1 MSKIQEAKKL
11 LKQYFGYDEF
21 RQGQE
26 QLIEAALN
34 GQDVLGIMPTGAGKS
49 LCFQI
54 PALMMDGITLV
65 ISPLISLMKD
75 QVGTLNQAGIHAA
88 FLNSSL
94 TQGQYHTA
102 LKYAM
107 QGLSLIHI

>member
-1 MSKIQEAKKL
+1 MNKHQV

-21 RQGQE
+21 RDGQE
-26 QLIEAALN
+26 TLIDSILS
-34 GQDVLGIMPTGAGKS
+34 GRDTLGIMPTGAGKS

-75 QVGTLNQAGIHAA
+75 QVEALNQAGALSHHLRRSGAA
-88 FLNSSL
+88 GDGGIPGFC
-94 TQGQYHTA
+94 A
-102 LKYAM
+102 KYEDFH
-107 QGLSLIHI
+107 GGDR

>member
-65 ISPLISLMKD
+65 ISPLISDTGAVSYRIKICDAGKIQDHLC
-75 QVGTLNQAGIHAA
+75 GTRTLGNRRFYQFCA
-88 FLNSSL
+88 
-94 TQGQYHTA
+94 
-102 LKYAM
+102 K
-107 QGLSLIHI
+107 

>member
-1 MSKIQEAKKL
+1 MIDLSKIQEAKKL

-54 PALMMDGITLV
+54 PTLMTSVIPSNIDDGWNYTCDLSTDLV
-65 ISPLISLMKD
+65 DERSGWDTESSW
-75 QVGTLNQAGIHAA
+75 NSCGI
-88 FLNSSL
+88 F
-94 TQGQYHTA
+94 
-102 LKYAM
+102 K
-107 QGLSLIHI
+107 

>member
-1 MSKIQEAKKL
+1 MIDLSKIQEAKKL

-49 LCFQI
+49 LCSSI
-54 PALMMDGITLV
+54 DDGWNYTCDL
-65 ISPLISLMKD
+65 STDLADERSGWD
-75 QVGTLNQAGIHAA
+75 TESSRNSCGI
-88 FLNSSL
+88 F
-94 TQGQYHTA
+94 
-102 LKYAM
+102 K
-107 QGLSLIHI
+107 

>member
-34 GQDVLGIMPTGAGKS
+34 RQDVYRIMPTGTGKS

-54 PALMMDGITLV
+54 PGVDDGW
-65 ISPLISLMKD
+65 D
-75 QVGTLNQAGIHAA
+75 RAGHLATVDYFA
-88 FLNSSL
+88 DERSGWDTESSRNSCCIF
-94 TQGQYHTA
+94 
-102 LKYAM
+102 K
-107 QGLSLIHI
+107 

>member
-1 MSKIQEAKKL
+1 MIDLSKIQEAKKL

-65 ISPLISLMKD
+65 IGPGVICEIVTRSPNSETD
-75 QVGTLNQAGIHAA
+75 NQ
-88 FLNSSL
+88 
-94 TQGQYHTA
+94 
-102 LKYAM
+102 
-107 QGLSLIHI
+107 

>member
-34 GQDVLGIMPTGAGKS
+34 GQDVLGIMPTVS
-49 LCFQI
+49 LFSDSSI
-54 PALMMDGITLV
+54 DDGWNYTCDL
-65 ISPLISLMKD
+65 STDLADERSGWD
-75 QVGTLNQAGIHAA
+75 TESSRNSCGI
-88 FLNSSL
+88 F
-94 TQGQYHTA
+94 
-102 LKYAM
+102 K
-107 QGLSLIHI
+107 

>member
-1 MSKIQEAKKL
+1 MIDLSKIQEAKKL

-75 QVGTLNQAGIHAA
+75 QVGTLNQAGTVSYTH
-88 FLNSSL
+88 LSMNSARITTISEE
-94 TQGQYHTA
+94 TA
-102 LKYAM
+102 SKK
-107 QGLSLIHI
+107 I

>member
-1 MSKIQEAKKL
+1 MIDLSKIQEAKKL

-54 PALMMDGITLV
+54 PALMMDLSTDLADERSGWDTESSRNSCGIF
-65 ISPLISLMKD
+65 K
-75 QVGTLNQAGIHAA
+75 
-88 FLNSSL
+88 
-94 TQGQYHTA
+94 
-102 LKYAM
+102 
-107 QGLSLIHI
+107 